1 MGKVDQSEVQIAAP
15 TIIEPDWPAP
25 NPDAIPED
33 LKRQPW
39 GVWKASLRV
48 DKNGVIKLDANGRPK
63 WNKQPLNPRSGYA
76 ATTTKP
82 ETFGTFEQAMDSYAT
97 GKYSGIGVLLTG
109 SGILGFDLDN
119 TTYLFTQKPDV
130 KKWFDEAYSDGV
142 YFERSPSK
150 TGIRGFGRGKLP
162 AGGHNHAG
170 LEIYDDVRFL
180 TVTGDTKRNIA
191 ALKDV
196 QGYADSYLKF
206 FPVRSTKT
214 KGAQIK
220 IGGSGAKTINDI
232 PMDVKLKLPR
242 IFSPESKS
250 NDKYKRLFNGDTSL
264 HEDDTSKATLSFVTH
279 LILCDLTTQEAD
291 LVVRA
296 SGLYREKW
304 DSRRGD
310 GTWGDNEISA
320 AIEFVANIKTQG
332 QKLNILIED
341 QSTQAIP
348 KMVSK
353 QPLSDSDSAIE
364 LFNSEYFT
372 APEGT
377 NVFVF
382 RESYDYEM
390 EHSKLVKQTFDG
402 FRKLHPEKV
411 MDGGKLK
418 QAAAIWLDSP
428 QRKNYKDGLVF
439 SPNGNIP
446 TGCYNLWKGFA
457 VEPTR
462 EHPTLLLDYL
472 KEVICD
478 NNEENYH
485 YLINWLAYCVQYP
498 ERQGGVAVVC
508 RGEKGTGKGTLGR
521 MMKEIFGCHG
531 IQISISRH
539 LTGNFNAHLRGTAF
553 LFADEAFFAGDKAGE
568 GVLKSIITE
577 KTIAIEQKGIDVVEV
592 RNRLKIIMASNND
605 WVVPTSADERRYF
618 CLDVSPKYMGIHT
631 YWNKLN
637 SYIATGGK
645 EAFLGHLLSIDLEGF
660 EVHKM
665 PNTRG
670 LDKQKI
676 QGLGVIESLVNDWL
690 TEGGIASEHGGYT
703 ELKEQETWVHTHVV
717 QEAILKH
724 CKNNHS
730 FRAPSIV
737 EIGKKLKKLVTVDRK
752 QKREDKSKR
761 YFYVFPPLKEARA
774 AFMVSQRLS
783 ESQWDDITEK
793 EKNERL

>member
-1 MGKVDQSEVQIAAP
+1 MGKVDKREVQIAAP
-15 TIIEPDWPAP
+15 TIIEPDWAAP

-39 GVWKASLRV
+39 GVWKASPRS
-48 DKNGVIKLDANGRPK
+48 DKNGEIKLDTNGRPK
-63 WNKQPLNPRSGYA
+63 WNKQPLNPKSGYA

-82 ETFGTFEQAMDSYAT
+82 ETFGTFEDAINAYST
-97 GKYSGIGVLLTG
+97 GKYSGIGVLLNG
-109 SGILGFDLDN
+109 KGIIGFDLDN
-119 TTYLFTQKPDV
+119 TTALFKQKPEV
-130 KKWFDEAYSDGV
+130 KKWFDEAYADGI

-150 TGIRGFGRGKLP
+150 TGIRGFGLGKLP

-180 TVTGDTKRNIA
+180 TVTGDTKRNIPT
-191 ALKDV
+191 LKDV
-196 QGYADSYLKF
+196 QGHADSYLKF
-206 FPVRSTKT
+206 FPTSMPKV
-214 KGAQIK
+214 KGIQIK
-220 IGGSGAKTINDI
+220 TGGSGAKTVDDI
-232 PMDVKLKLPR
+232 PLDIKLRLPR
-242 IFSPESKS
+242 IFDPDSKS
-250 NDKYKRLFNGDTSL
+250 NDKYKRLFSGDTSL
-264 HEDDTSKATLSFVTH
+264 HDGDTSKATLSFVMH
-279 LILCDLTTQEAD
+279 LIFCDLSAQEAD

-296 SGLYREKW
+296 SGLYRDKW
-304 DSRRGD
+304 DSKRGD
-310 GTWGDNEISA
+310 GTWGDNEIST
-320 AIEFVANIKTQG
+320 AISLVEKTKAQVQELHPIFESQSILPASETGIK
-332 QKLNILIED
+332 
-341 QSTQAIP
+341 QAL
-348 KMVSK
+348 SE
-353 QPLSDSDSAIE
+353 SDSVIE
-364 LFNSEYFT
+364 TYNSEYFT

-382 RESYDYEM
+382 RESYDFEL

-411 MDGGKLK
+411 MNSGKLK

-428 QRKNYKDGLVF
+428 QRRNYKDGLVF
-439 SPNGNIP
+439 SPNGNTP
-446 TGCYNLWKGFA
+446 TGCYNLWKGFSI
-457 VEPTR
+457 EPTQ
-462 EHPTLLLDYL
+462 EYPTLLLDYL

-478 NNEENYH
+478 GNQQNYH

-498 ERQGGVAVVC
+498 GRQGGVAVVC

-531 IQISISRH
+531 IQISNPRH

-592 RNRLKIIMASNND
+592 RNRLKIMMASNND

-618 CLDVSPKYMGIHT
+618 CLDVSPKYMGIHA
-631 YWNKLN
+631 YWNQLN

-645 EAFLGHLLSIDLEGF
+645 EAFLGHLLSIDLKDF
-660 EVHKM
+660 DVHRM
-665 PNTRG
+665 PNTKG

-690 TEGGIASEHGGYT
+690 TEGGITSEHGGYT
-703 ELKEQETWVHTHVV
+703 ELKEQENWVYTHVV
-717 QEAILKH
+717 QEGILKH

-730 FRAPSIV
+730 FRTPSIV
-737 EIGKKLKKLVTVDRK
+737 EIGKKLKKLVNVDRK

-761 YFYVFPPLKEARA
+761 YFYVFPPLTEARA
-774 AFMVSQRLS
+774 AFMASQNLS
-783 ESQWDDITEK
+783 ESQWKDITEQG
-793 EKNERL
+793 EK

>member
-1 MGKVDQSEVQIAAP
+1 MTKNEHI
-15 TIIEPDWPAP
+15 TIIEPDWAAP
-25 NPDAIPED
+25 NPNAIPED

-39 GVWKASLRV
+39 GVWKASPRG
-48 DKNGVIKLDANGRPK
+48 DKNGEIKLDTNGRPK
-63 WNKQPLNPRSGYA
+63 WNKQPLNPKFGYA

-82 ETFGTFEQAMDSYAT
+82 ETFGTFEEAMTAYST
-97 GKYSGIGVLLTG
+97 GKYSGIGVLLNG
-109 SGILGFDLDN
+109 KGIIGFDLDN
-119 TTYLFTQKPDV
+119 TTALFKQKPEV
-130 KKWFDEAYSDGV
+130 KKWFDEAYRDGV

-150 TGIRGFGRGKLP
+150 TGIRGFGLGKLP

-180 TVTGDTKRNIA
+180 TVTGDTKRDIPT
-191 ALKDV
+191 LKDV
-196 QGYADSYLKF
+196 QGHADSYLKF
-206 FPVRSTKT
+206 FPASKPKIKGIPIKT
-214 KGAQIK
+214 
-220 IGGSGAKTINDI
+220 GGSGSRTIDDI
-232 PMDVKLKLPR
+232 PIDVKLKLPR
-242 IFSPESKS
+242 IFGSDSKS

-264 HEDDTSKATLSFVTH
+264 HEGDTSKATLSFVIH
-279 LILCDLTTQEAD
+279 LIFCRLTAQEAD

-296 SGLYREKW
+296 SGLYRDKW
-304 DSRRGD
+304 DSKRVD
-310 GTWGDNEISA
+310 GTWGDSEISA
-320 AIEFVANIKTQG
+320 AISFVGKAKAQVQELHPILKTQSILPAPETAIK
-332 QKLNILIED
+332 QSLNELDSVIE
-341 QSTQAIP
+341 T
-348 KMVSK
+348 
-353 QPLSDSDSAIE
+353 
-364 LFNSEYFT
+364 FNSEYFT

-382 RESYDYEM
+382 RESYDFEL

-411 MDGGKLK
+411 MDSGKLK

-428 QRKNYKDGLVF
+428 QRRNYKDGLVF

-446 TGCYNLWKGFA
+446 NGCYNLWKGFSI
-457 VEPTR
+457 EPTQ
-462 EHPTLLLDYL
+462 EHPTPLLDYL

-478 NNEENYH
+478 NNEQNYH
-485 YLINWLAYCVQYP
+485 YLINWLAYCVQHP

-531 IQISISRH
+531 IQISNPRH

-577 KTIAIEQKGIDVVEV
+577 KTIAIEQKGVDVVEV
-592 RNRLKIIMASNND
+592 RNRLKIMMASNND

-618 CLDVSPKYMGIHT
+618 CLDVSPKYMGIHS
-631 YWNKLN
+631 YWNQLN

-645 EAFLGHLLSIDLEGF
+645 EAFLGHLLSIDLKDF
-660 EVHKM
+660 DVHSM
-665 PNTRG
+665 PNTKG

-690 TEGGIASEHGGYT
+690 TEGGITSEHGGYT
-703 ELKEQETWVHTHVV
+703 ELKEQETWVYTHVV
-717 QEAILKH
+717 QEDILKH

-730 FRAPSIV
+730 FRTPSIV
-737 EIGKKLKKLVTVDRK
+737 EIGKKLKKLVNVDRK
-752 QKREDKSKR
+752 QKREDKNKR

-774 AFMVSQRLS
+774 AFMASQNLS
-783 ESQWDDITEK
+783 ESQWKDITEQG
-793 EKNERL
+793 EK